1 MDNQNQTASV
11 TTQVATDQV
20 LQFPKKVDQ
29 VRLDAYGYY
38 DKLYFGEHYDA
49 FMVKGQKDFGDQYN
63 RLRYV
68 VANFAGLMSRVL
80 ADMLFSDQFSLDFES
95 ENNQKFM
102 DALLAD
108 NQFRTQCYES
118 ALANSRRGDSIFKLR
133 IGRLNNNPAAP
144 PTVII
149 EEVTP
154 AIYFPSLDI
163 SNNRYKP
170 TEDVLAWAFT
180 ANGVEYLHKETH
192 RPGYIFHE
200 IYRYDSKNQKIIAQ
214 VNAQDFGFPD
224 VEETKASRS
233 LIFHVPNVRDGSG
246 FWGTSDYKDL
256 SQLFFA
262 LNNRI
267 TKIDNILDKHS
278 DPILAVPPGVLDEEG
293 KVKKEALG
301 MFEVDNEN
309 GGFNKPEY
317 IVWNANLDSAFKEVD
332 ALIKQLFMFSE
343 IAPATMGMDEGG
355 LAESGRALK
364 FRLLSTIRKR
374 NRKVQYYDQ
383 MIKDMLET
391 VLELAGAW
399 NISVNGMKADKPERP
414 AIDWGDGV
422 INDPTELVDMAVKRI
437 EAGIESRSG
446 AIVGLDNI
454 SEAEAKKKVAEID
467 DEDKVV
473 VPAITNNTSQ
483 NVNGNNNGNMPMN
496 GNMPANNNQDQK
508 PNTNQGS

>member
-11 TTQVATDQV
+11 NPPAQDDQV
-20 LQFPKKVDQ
+20 LQFPKPVDQ
-29 VRLDAYGYY
+29 KRLNDYDYY

-49 FMVKGQKDFGDQYN
+49 FLIKGQKDFSNQYN

-80 ADMLFSDQFSLDFES
+80 ADMLFSDQFSLDFED
-95 ENNQKFM
+95 EKNQEFM

-108 NQFRTQCYES
+108 NQFTTQCYES
-118 ALANSRRGDSIFKLR
+118 ALANSRRGDSLFKLR
-133 IGRLNNNPAAP
+133 IGQLNNNPASP
-144 PTVII
+144 QTVII

-154 AIYFPSLDI
+154 AIYFPALDI
-163 SNNRYKP
+163 TSNRYKP
-170 TEDVLAWAFT
+170 TEDVLAWAFK
-180 ANGVEYLHKETH
+180 ANGVDYLHKETH

-200 IYRYDSKNQKIIAQ
+200 IYRYDPRSSKIIAQ
-214 VNAQDFGFPD
+214 VNAQDFGFAD
-224 VEETKASRS
+224 IEETKVSRS
-233 LIFHVPNVRDGSG
+233 LVFHIPNVRDGSG

-256 SQLFFA
+256 STLFYA

-293 KVKKEALG
+293 RVKKEALG

-309 GGFNKPEY
+309 AGFNKPEY

-332 ALIKQLFMFSE
+332 SLIEQLFMFSE
-343 IAPATMGMDEGG
+343 IAPATMGMDKNG

-374 NRKVQYYDQ
+374 NRKIQYYDQ
-383 MIKDMLET
+383 GIKDMMET

-399 NISVNGMKADKPERP
+399 GITVNGMKAQKPERP
-414 AIDWGDGV
+414 TIDWGDGV
-422 INDPTELVDMAVKRI
+422 INDATELVDMATKRI
-437 EAGIESRSG
+437 DAGIESRSG
-446 AIVGLDNI
+446 AIVKLDGVT
-454 SEAEAKKKVAEID
+454 EAEAKTKVQEID
-467 DEDKVV
+467 DEDKLV
-473 VPAITNNTSQ
+473 VPSLDKGGTGTTPPDNQ
-483 NVNGNNNGNMPMN
+483 P
-496 GNMPANNNQDQK
+496 NNNQNQDQNQ
-508 PNTNQGS
+508 NTNQRS